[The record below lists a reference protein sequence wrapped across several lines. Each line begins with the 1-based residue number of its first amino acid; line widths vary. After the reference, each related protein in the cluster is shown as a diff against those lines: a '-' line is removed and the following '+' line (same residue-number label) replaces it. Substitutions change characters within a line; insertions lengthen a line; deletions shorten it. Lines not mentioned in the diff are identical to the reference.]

1 MCISD
6 VKLNEAEVPE
16 VHTPE
21 CMNYDAAGGFCTPKA
36 QPRLNP
42 QVYLA
47 VRGAGLEVR
56 RFATVTTNPG
66 AIVVLNAKHCIGDS
80 KLDAEKAGTA
90 VAAAV
95 KIRRR

>member
-1 MCISD
+1 MHE
-6 VKLNEAEVPE
+6 LRR
-16 VHTPE
+16 
-21 CMNYDAAGGFCTPKA
+21 GGGILHAKSATTAK
-36 QPRLNP
+36 P